1 MAMFLDAVKQQI
13 AARANAPQAPRQPAT
28 APRAPQASLAEGDIV
43 VYRNP
48 GTHTR
53 FLASFNL
60 LKGLILGQDERQ
72 RYVVQ
77 MEGGHVFHLYAN
89 TINGEWQLGKLDSP
103 EKLQK
108 AEAMRESQDTE
119 LEAQKMDLSTAFSI
133 IAANAPRNVVTDARR
148 VRDAL
153 HILIPQ
159 VRANSQDAQQAAEPE
174 TEQEAFAF

>member
-1 MAMFLDAVKQQI
+1 MASFLDSVKTTI
-13 AARANAPQAPRQPAT
+13 ANRNNAPTAPRQPAA
-28 APRAPQASLAEGDIV
+28 APRAPQADIPEGQLV
-43 VYRNP
+43 GYRNT
-48 GTHTR
+48 GNHTR

-60 LKGLILGQDERQ
+60 LKGLVVGKDERQ

-89 TINGEWQLGKLDSP
+89 AVTGEWQLANLNSEERLTRFNEMSEQYD
-103 EKLQK
+103 
-108 AEAMRESQDTE
+108 AE
-119 LEAQKMDLSTAFSI
+119 LENQKMDLSTAFSL

-159 VRANSQDAQQAAEPE
+159 VRAGTPEAQQAAEPE
-174 TEQEAFAF
+174 EASAAFAF